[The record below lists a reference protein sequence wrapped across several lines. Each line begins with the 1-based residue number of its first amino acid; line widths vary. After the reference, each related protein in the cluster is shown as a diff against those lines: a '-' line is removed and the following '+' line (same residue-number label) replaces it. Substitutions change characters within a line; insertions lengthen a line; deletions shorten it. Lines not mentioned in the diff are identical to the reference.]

1 LEVVISFFLF
11 LIFHL
16 NFFFY
21 LIHFADYDESQ
32 EPFIGGGGSEA
43 NNDGH
48 FYKSMVAAIVVAVV
62 VSVVL
67 VVLVGFYL
75 KRNITYKAIISGRAN
90 RGEMAH
96 SSKVGFQLILFVL
109 TLKTKCWNCLVKKRL
124 PAN

>member
-1 LEVVISFFLF
+1 LSLVFFLS
-11 LIFHL
+11 IT
-16 NFFFY
+16 

-32 EPFIGGGGSEA
+32 EPFIGGGSEA
-43 NNDGH
+43 SNDGH

-96 SSKVGFQLILFVL
+96 SSKVGFLLIFIVL

-124 PAN
+124 PGDYVLRPRN